1 MDTGADIATAL
12 AILRLETES
21 STLVG
26 LLYEFEDLYERKL
39 WHQLTVQLDTLY
51 YSTPEA
57 SQLFKH
63 KVYESFVS
71 HFASKLS
78 ATKVVD
84 FLLESFNGKPQ
95 DTLDQLL
102 EFKSQLVSELRSQHN
117 VKTEQDERDFQKL
130 VSRNELI
137 IYADLQLARYHLIL
151 DQLPAAQDI
160 LDTLSPYFGA
170 NASQAFESSKVN
182 AAFYLASCDLY
193 KITHNYNQ
201 FYRSGLL
208 YLSAIDNDLPPASR
222 VSLCFEL
229 CIAAL
234 LGNKIYNFGEL
245 VLHEIMSSISD
256 PQCEYFWLF
265 SLIQY
270 LNSGNLQE
278 FRNWMVKAV
287 AQSPLLAHHERFLYQ
302 KITLTALLELVST
315 QAMASRQ
322 LTFAQILEFTGVP
335 LDDVE
340 QLVIKG
346 FSLGLI
352 QGSINQ
358 IEETVSVTWLQPRI
372 LNLDQVNV
380 LYTHLQKWDKQ
391 VDDLVRLVHRSGG
404 SLWSEA

>member
-1 MDTGADIATAL
+1 MNTGADIATAL
-12 AILRLETES
+12 AILRLESES

-51 YSTPEA
+51 YSAPEA
-57 SQLFKH
+57 SQEFKY
-63 KVYESFVS
+63 KVYDSFVS
-71 HFASKLS
+71 HFASKLN

-84 FLLESFNGKPQ
+84 FLLESYNGKPQ
-95 DTLDQLL
+95 QTLDQLL
-102 EFKSQLVSELRSQHN
+102 EFKSQLVNELKLQHN
-117 VKTEQDERDFQKL
+117 VKTAQDEQEFQNL
-130 VSRNELI
+130 VSRNELV

-160 LDTLSPYFGA
+160 LDTLSPHFGA
-170 NASQAFESSKVN
+170 NASHAFESSKVN

-208 YLSAIDNDLPPASR
+208 YLSAIDNQLPATSR
-222 VSLCFEL
+222 VSLCYEL

-234 LGNKIYNFGEL
+234 LGSKIYNFGEL
-245 VLHEIMSSISD
+245 VLHEIMGSISD
-256 PQCEYFWLF
+256 PHSEYFWLY
-265 SLIQY
+265 SLIQH

-278 FRNWMVKAV
+278 FKNWMAKAV
-287 AQSPLLAHHERFLYQ
+287 AQSPLLANHERFLFQ
-302 KITLTALLELVST
+302 KITLMALLELVST

-322 LTFAQILEFTGVP
+322 LGFAQILEFTGVP
-335 LDDVE
+335 IDDVE

-346 FSLGLI
+346 FSLGLV

-358 IEETVSVTWLQPRI
+358 IEGTVSVTWLQPRI

-380 LYTHLQKWDKQ
+380 LYTHLQKWDTQ
-391 VDDLVRLVHRSGG
+391 VDDLVQLVHKSGG
-404 SLWSEA
+404 TLWSGA